1 MLMHSIWCVEKSLKV
16 ENDVIPLV
24 TSFMV
29 TLLQV
34 EILFLQSLSYNG
46 SHIKCKLV
54 HMSYP
59 YALTFYVRSIEAFDI
74 CSCVT
79 LWVGDV
85 MVYGQSTKNHDTAKL
100 STRRKKISF
109 LHEFLFIY
117 LFLFF

>member
-1 MLMHSIWCVEKSLKV
+1 MHSIWCIEKSLKV

-79 LWVGDV
+79 LWIGDV
-85 MVYGQSTKNHDTAKL
+85 MVYGQSKKKSRQGEIFDEK
-100 STRRKKISF
+100 RKKNIVFF
-109 LHEFLFIY
+109 LNFYFYFFI
-117 LFLFF
+117 